1 MNNVI
6 LCGNLTK
13 DVELSTTNNGTSVGK
28 LTLAVQRSFPNQDG
42 EYEADFITIIVW
54 NKTAENCAKYLKKG
68 RKALIEGELHIRSYE
83 ADDGSKRYVTE
94 VVANKVEFVGSKST
108 SNEDEATSPQDPS
121 LTPINIDDDS
131 LPF

>member
-68 RKALIEGELHIRSYE
+68 RKALVEGELHIRSYE

-108 SNEDEATSPQDPS
+108 NSEDEATSPQDPS
-121 LTPINIDDDS
+121 LTPIDVDDDS